1 MKILTYFFF
10 FFLSSRAS
18 RVLHSELVQSLLRAP
33 ISFFDST
40 PLGRITNRFGDMNT
54 IDNSIMFN
62 LQATLKGLVGLIG
75 TVIVIGT
82 FLRSR

>member
-1 MKILTYFFF
+1 
-10 FFLSSRAS
+10 
-18 RVLHSELVQSLLRAP
+18 VLHNNLVSALLRAP

-75 TVIVIGT
+75 TIIIIGE
-82 FLRSR
+82 FNRN

>member
-1 MKILTYFFF
+1 M
-10 FFLSSRAS
+10 
-18 RVLHSELVQSLLRAP
+18 LHNNLVSALLRAP

-75 TVIVIGT
+75 TIIIIGE
-82 FLRSR
+82 FNRN